1 MEKMHKKNIQL
12 FALSYFVAIISL
24 TGFYFFQD
32 DTSEKVQET
41 MESLI
46 ERTTTTTTY
55 ISNTTTTTL
64 GNPELAFENFKNY
77 WNDNLKEERPLSESD
92 FSKTR
97 EFCGPSLV

>member
-64 GNPELAFENFKNY
+64 GNPE
-77 WNDNLKEERPLSESD
+77 
-92 FSKTR
+92 
-97 EFCGPSLV
+97 FCLLYTSPSPRDRQKSRMPSSA